1 MQNSLKSLSGSPRRI
16 ILIGPG
22 GTGKGTVAQRLVEGG
37 HGVWLSK
44 SWTTRPPRQ
53 GEANDAYVFVAQD
66 AFEAHIAEDGF
77 LEWAEFLGHL
87 YGTPDADPPQGHD
100 VLLEIEVEG
109 ALQVLERDPSATVIL
124 LLPPSEE
131 VQAERMRGRGDPEE
145 KVAARV
151 EKGRKETEIGRSI
164 AHHFVI
170 NDDLD
175 LAVAEVVGI
184 LERLRLTVGEA
195 KPPIQEQ
202 RFPMATKRMT
212 LMDPPV
218 EELLD
223 KVDSKFTL
231 VTLGAKRAREI
242 NAYYQGLGE
251 VLGRIIPPQ
260 VTSVSGKP
268 LSIAFEE
275 VAQSKVTYHRPD
287 AEELA
292 AEAAAAADAAASG
305 FSDDPFSLGENETS
319 ATITEIVE
327 VTELTDGVDV
337 VDVIDVIDVIEE
349 ADGTIDVVEVVEV
362 VVDDE
367 VVDVVE
373 TVEVIEAVEDD
384 TDSPS

>member
-1 MQNSLKSLSGSPRRI
+1 
-16 ILIGPG
+16 
-22 GTGKGTVAQRLVEGG
+22 
-37 HGVWLSK
+37 
-44 SWTTRPPRQ
+44 
-53 GEANDAYVFVAQD
+53 
-66 AFEAHIAEDGF
+66 
-77 LEWAEFLGHL
+77 
-87 YGTPDADPPQGHD
+87 
-100 VLLEIEVEG
+100 
-109 ALQVLERDPSATVIL
+109 
-124 LLPPSEE
+124 
-131 VQAERMRGRGDPEE
+131 
-145 KVAARV
+145 
-151 EKGRKETEIGRSI
+151 
-164 AHHFVI
+164 
-170 NDDLD
+170 
-175 LAVAEVVGI
+175 
-184 LERLRLTVGEA
+184 
-195 KPPIQEQ
+195 
-202 RFPMATKRMT
+202 MATKRMT